1 MSLLWN
7 RVGTSNMSVVQYYI
21 DNLKFSIIYEEDRTI
36 IYMDINQEI
45 KQFSKSKLVDADKN
59 KVIYVDTNEE
69 ISNGSLKK
77 IIICKTRIS
86 TYLCNAIVE
95 VRNKQ
100 IKINEKLLYE
110 IYREVLEV
118 SKRVI

>member
-1 MSLLWN
+1 
-7 RVGTSNMSVVQYYI
+7 MSVVQYYI
-21 DNLKFSIIYEEDRTI
+21 DNLKFSIIYEENRTI

-45 KQFSKSKLVDADKN
+45 KQFSKNKLVDDDKN
-59 KVIYVDTNEE
+59 KVIYVDMNEK

-95 VRNKQ
+95 VKNIQ
-100 IKINEKLLYE
+100 INEKILYE
-110 IYREVLEV
+110 IYKEVLEV